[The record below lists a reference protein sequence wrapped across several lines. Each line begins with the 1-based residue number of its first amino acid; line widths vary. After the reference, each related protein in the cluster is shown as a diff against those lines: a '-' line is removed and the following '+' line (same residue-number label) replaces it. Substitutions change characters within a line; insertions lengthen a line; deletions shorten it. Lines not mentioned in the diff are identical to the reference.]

1 MKEELQFK
9 LQAHLDDELPAA
21 EVREVAEWVAQDA
34 EARALFAELKNTR
47 GALKDFESEIKLPES
62 REFYWSKIQREIARS
77 QKPRTTEQ
85 PSWLAA
91 WSRRFLVP
99 AGALAALVVA
109 SMLVMRQTP
118 VGTALGDPESVSKF
132 ADSEAFTY
140 RDYST
145 GMTLVWLSYPA
156 ENSFAEVLPSD
167 TLGYE

>member
-9 LQAHLDDELPAA
+9 LQAHLDGELPAA
-21 EVREVAEWVAQDA
+21 ETREVAKWIAQDA

-47 GALKDFESEIKLPES
+47 GALKVFESEIRLPES

-77 QKPRTTEQ
+77 EKPQTTEK
-85 PSWLAA
+85 PSWLAS
-91 WSRRFLVP
+91 WLRRFLVP
-99 AGALAALVVA
+99 AGALAALVIA
-109 SMLVMRQTP
+109 SMLIMHQLP
-118 VGTALGDPESVSKF
+118 VRTALGEPESVSAF
-132 ADSEAFTY
+132 VDSEAFTY

-156 ENSFAEVLPSD
+156 ENGFAEVLPSD